1 MGPPFGS
8 AAEWG
13 TRLACIRLGW
23 WGKSLPTGSL
33 NPPKGKETHMTRL
46 IAPSAVAAL
55 LTAALL
61 TPPPAARAEYKHGL
75 LTATKLVKHASD
87 YYGKTVTVKA
97 KVDDVMGTN
106 MFSLDEDA
114 LFAGPDVLV
123 IVPAGV
129 SNVAHDQK
137 VVVTGEVRAYV
148 ESDLDRDFKF
158 FEDGKLI

>member
-1 MGPPFGS
+1 
-8 AAEWG
+8 
-13 TRLACIRLGW
+13 
-23 WGKSLPTGSL
+23 
-33 NPPKGKETHMTRL
+33 MTRL
-46 IAPSAVAAL
+46 IVPSAVAAL
-55 LTAALL
+55 LTAALV
-61 TPPPAARAEYKHGL
+61 TAPPVAPADYKHGM
-75 LTATKLVKHASD
+75 LTTGKLVKHASD

-148 ESDLDRDFKF
+148 EPDLDKDFSF
-158 FEDGKLI
+158 FEDGKLIKKDTKIDWKTRPVIVATSVRTEDGTEIASSR

>member
-1 MGPPFGS
+1 
-8 AAEWG
+8 
-13 TRLACIRLGW
+13 
-23 WGKSLPTGSL
+23 
-33 NPPKGKETHMTRL
+33 MTRL
-46 IAPSAVAAL
+46 IAPGAVAAL
-55 LTAALL
+55 LTAALV
-61 TPPPAARAEYKHGL
+61 TAPPSARAEYKHGML
-75 LTATKLVKHASD
+75 SASTLAKHASD

-97 KVDDVMGTN
+97 KVDDVMGAN

-158 FEDGKLI
+158 FEDGKLIKKDTKIDWKTRPVIVATSVRAEDGKEIASSR